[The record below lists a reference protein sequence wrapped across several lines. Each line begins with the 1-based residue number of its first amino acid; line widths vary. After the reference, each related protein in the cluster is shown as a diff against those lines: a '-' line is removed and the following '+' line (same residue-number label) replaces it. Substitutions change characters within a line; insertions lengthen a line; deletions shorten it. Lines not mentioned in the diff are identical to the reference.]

1 MVTYDD
7 FADHPA
13 LHRLRRVCLDLP
25 EAHEVMTWGDPTFRV
40 RKKIFAMPK
49 FGDGRISVWC
59 KAPEGL
65 QTVLVETDPSRF
77 FVPPYVGHNGW
88 IGVRLEPAV
97 DWDELADLINDA
109 YRMTAPKKLVAQL
122 DAE

>member
-1 MVTYDD
+1 MQLE
-7 FADHPA
+7 PA
-13 LHRLRRVCLDLP
+13 CQLLCDQ
-25 EAHEVMTWGDPTFRV
+25 
-40 RKKIFAMPK
+40 
-49 FGDGRISVWC
+49 S
-59 KAPEGL
+59 
-65 QTVLVETDPSRF
+65 ETDPSRF